1 MNRYRKLFSNTV
13 ILGIGTFA
21 SKLLVFLLM
30 PLYTALLSTA
40 EYSTAELIMG
50 TANLL
55 IPIACVGI
63 SNGIF
68 RFACDK
74 AQDKKKIFSSS
85 VALLCCGLGGFL
97 LLSPLLLLA
106 DYLRAYTWLIVAYVF
121 FANLQSVCAQYVRA
135 VDKTKLFAIQGIL
148 NTLLTV
154 LCNLLFLIVFDLG
167 VVGYVLSV
175 VVGNIVTTVFLIL
188 TAKLWQVFSVSS
200 IDKGSMG
207 ELLRFSLPLIPTT
220 LCWLITD
227 LSDRYLVT
235 YFCGAEVNGIY
246 SAAYKIPTV
255 VTLLS
260 SIFMQA
266 WQFSAVAEA
275 SDEEECSRFYTN
287 VFSGFISFV
296 MIGATGLLLFSGL
309 LTRLLLSTSFHG
321 AVLYMPTLLIS
332 AALEALVSFLAT
344 VYLVRKK
351 SMHSFLTAMAGAVL
365 NILLNVWWIPLFD
378 RLGYAALGAAIATLT
393 SYAAVLVIRLIDAPR
408 WITFR
413 RYTLRVTG
421 SALILLGLGAV
432 VTFSLPY
439 SILWM
444 TLLTVGMLALNGY
457 PLWKSAA
464 ALLKKRGNG

>member
-1 MNRYRKLFSNTV
+1 M
-13 ILGIGTFA
+13 
-21 SKLLVFLLM
+21 
-30 PLYTALLSTA
+30 
-40 EYSTAELIMG
+40 
-50 TANLL
+50 
-55 IPIACVGI
+55 
-63 SNGIF
+63 
-68 RFACDK
+68 
-74 AQDKKKIFSSS
+74 
-85 VALLCCGLGGFL
+85 
-97 LLSPLLLLA
+97 
-106 DYLRAYTWLIVAYVF
+106 
-121 FANLQSVCAQYVRA
+121 
-135 VDKTKLFAIQGIL
+135 
-148 NTLLTV
+148 
-154 LCNLLFLIVFDLG
+154 
-167 VVGYVLSV
+167 
-175 VVGNIVTTVFLIL
+175 
-188 TAKLWQVFSVSS
+188 
-200 IDKGSMG
+200 
-207 ELLRFSLPLIPTT
+207 RFSLPLIPTT